1 MKNHYLTSTHLF
13 LPANEVNYSTRNDD
27 KNVILDQKFL
37 KGFLSPAITKSNKL
51 DSDIWYT
58 KSHVIFKK
66 AF

>member
-51 DSDIWYT
+51 DSDI
-58 KSHVIFKK
+58 
-66 AF
+66 

>member
-27 KNVILDQKFL
+27 KNVKLEKKFL
-37 KGFLSPAITKSNKL
+37 KDFLSPASTKSNKL

-58 KSHVIFKK
+58 KSKK